1 MTTSQYDCIFSLG
14 YRCSSAGLI
23 KSLGLKLESY
33 PFDWMVSRLP
43 IIEDCIK
50 TEFKYLLDPN
60 HYECVE
66 STTGNYTSLD
76 PSSRQWICNESVCF
90 NKYYESFDLSRITTD
105 SQIEL
110 YLPRPITPLFLQ
122 NAVGVSPALR
132 IHHPIPTLVPLSG
145 IVPTRDA
152 YGYKCMMNHRNI
164 KRNTNDLEY
173 FIRCVERWKNMIT
186 STSRTLSIYIHPA
199 IFYEEFVSIREDLLK
214 EVRRFHM
221 SFCDIVSTK
230 LQGGLAEEGD
240 TTTHRRDGIYIIPVK
255 TPYDNPT
262 NHCSKYVL
270 EEQPDSETSPGC
282 RICILWTNRDFV
294 DAGEI
299 FMGNCHVE
307 TYVVKDYLI
316 QTIKGGIGTESN

>member
-1 MTTSQYDCIFSLG
+1 MTTSHYDCIFSLG

-60 HYECVE
+60 HYEYVE

-110 YLPRPITPLFLQ
+110 YLPRPITP
-122 NAVGVSPALR
+122 
-132 IHHPIPTLVPLSG
+132 
-145 IVPTRDA
+145 TRDA

-173 FIRCVERWKNMIT
+173 FSRCVDRWKNMIAY
-186 STSRTLSIYIHPA
+186 TSRTLSIYIHPA
-199 IFYEEFVSIREDLLK
+199 VFYEEFVSIREDLLK

-262 NHCSKYVL
+262 NHCAKYVL

-316 QTIKGGIGTESN
+316 QTIKGGMV

>member
-1 MTTSQYDCIFSLG
+1 
-14 YRCSSAGLI
+14 
-23 KSLGLKLESY
+23 
-33 PFDWMVSRLP
+33 
-43 IIEDCIK
+43 
-50 TEFKYLLDPN
+50 
-60 HYECVE
+60 
-66 STTGNYTSLD
+66 
-76 PSSRQWICNESVCF
+76 
-90 NKYYESFDLSRITTD
+90 
-105 SQIEL
+105 
-110 YLPRPITPLFLQ
+110 
-122 NAVGVSPALR
+122 
-132 IHHPIPTLVPLSG
+132 
-145 IVPTRDA
+145 
-152 YGYKCMMNHRNI
+152 MMNHRNI

-173 FIRCVERWKNMIT
+173 FSRCVDRWKNMIT

-199 IFYEEFVSIREDLLK
+199 VFYEEFVSIREDLLK

-262 NHCSKYVL
+262 NHCAKYVL

-282 RICILWTNRDFV
+282 RICILWTNRYFV

-316 QTIKGGIGTESN
+316 QTIKGGLGQFRREERT